1 MPLIH
6 DAAAIIELLEGE
18 EGKNYPYKLLL
29 ETCSVLTDV
38 KAG

>member
-6 DAAAIIELLEGE
+6 DAAAIIEPLEGE
-18 EGKNYPYKLLL
+18 EEKSYPYKLLL